1 MVAITMGRPGRRP
14 SDAIPATIA
23 PAPCAAMIAPQTAA
37 PPRYACPSTGPSSIH
52 GAQVIRL
59 KNANWTVT
67 THSQRRD
74 RKSDQPSATSENRVR
89 RTRSPGPAGSA
100 WGIRSRLRTST
111 LAR

>member
-14 SDAIPATIA
+14 RHASPATMA

-37 PPRYACPSTGPSSIH
+37 PPRYACPSTGPSSIQ

-67 THSQRRD
+67 THSQPRD
-74 RKSDQPSATSENRVR
+74 LKSVQPSAMSENRVGR
-89 RTRSPGPAGSA
+89 VWPPAAAGSA
-100 WGIRSRLRTST
+100 PGIRSRLRAST
-111 LAR
+111 LTR

>member
-14 SDAIPATIA
+14 RQASPATIA

-37 PPRYACPSTGPSSIH
+37 PPRYECPSTGPSSIQ

-67 THSQRRD
+67 THSQLRE
-74 RKSDQPSATSENRVR
+74 RKSDQPSAMSENKVARAR
-89 RTRSPGPAGSA
+89 PPAAAWSA
-100 WGIRSRLRTST
+100 RGIRSKLRAST